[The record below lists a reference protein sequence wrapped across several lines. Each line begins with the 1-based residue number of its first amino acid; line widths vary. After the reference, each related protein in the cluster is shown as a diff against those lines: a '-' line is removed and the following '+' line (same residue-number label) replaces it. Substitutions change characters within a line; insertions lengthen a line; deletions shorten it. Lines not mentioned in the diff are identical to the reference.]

1 MNIPITQ
8 NGPGD
13 RALKTGGPA
22 AGAVYCIRSDQ
33 IRDKL

>member
-1 MNIPITQ
+1 MNILITQ
-8 NGPGD
+8 NGPGG
-13 RALKTGGPA
+13 RVPCFQGPA